1 MLQNN
6 SSRMEIIMEL
16 VSIVIPNY
24 NYGHFIRQTLES
36 AVHQTYPNVEIIV
49 VDDGS
54 TDDSVA
60 IVQEYEKQYE
70 NVTLY
75 RNEKNLGVVGNH
87 NRAVSLSHG
96 TYLCVL
102 SSDDYLDIHFVEECV
117 KKFEQYPSVGMVVS
131 AMHMVDDKGIV
142 TDPPNYYGSSFICKG
157 IYQCKVFLMSNTF
170 VPSQVLF
177 KRECIENPEVGGSF
191 SDFADT
197 SIDTELWYRICLHY
211 DFLYFDKRLCYYRSY
226 IGSYSKSYD
235 NLKGAMQYYLLR
247 QRFLQLARD
256 NEYLQGFAEEAMKRT
271 PLFCVRSIRQLITH
285 GEEDAGNFKT
295 ARRYLRLAEA
305 IDPDIADSDY
315 YAAVERVISEK
326 KVTDMDALRKT
337 EGSYL
342 DSLKSEASRAVTNT
356 APYALP
362 DCVTLIEA

>member
-1 MLQNN
+1 
-6 SSRMEIIMEL
+6 MEL

-24 NYGHFIRQTLES
+24 NYGHFIRQTMES
-36 AVHQTYPNVEIIV
+36 AVHQTYSNIEIIV

-54 TDDSVA
+54 TDDSIAV
-60 IVQEYEKQYE
+60 VQEYVEKYE

-87 NRAVSLSHG
+87 NKAVALSKG
-96 TYLCVL
+96 TYICVL
-102 SSDDYLDIHFVEECV
+102 SSDDYLDIHFIEECV
-117 KKFEQYPSVGMVVS
+117 EKFNQYPSAGMVVS
-131 AMHMVDDKGIV
+131 AMHLVDDKGV
-142 TDPPNYYGSSFICKG
+142 VSDAPNYYGSSFICKG

-177 KRECIENPEVGGSF
+177 KRECIENPEVGGAF
-191 SDFADT
+191 NDFADT

-247 QRFLQLARD
+247 QRFLQLAKGND
-256 NEYLQGFAEEAMKRT
+256 YLQSFGKEAIQRT
-271 PLFCVRSIRQLITH
+271 PLFCVRSIRQLIMH
-285 GEEDAGNFKT
+285 GNDDIENFAT
-295 ARRYLRLAEA
+295 AKRYLRLAEA
-305 IDPDIADSDY
+305 IDPNIVNSAY
-315 YAAVERVISEK
+315 YDVIEKIISEK
-326 KVTDMDALRKT
+326 NIEDIENIENLKKAESD
-337 EGSYL
+337 YL
-342 DSLKSEASRAVTNT
+342 DSLKSEASRAVTNN

-362 DCVTLIEA
+362 DNAVLIES

>member
-1 MLQNN
+1 MKP
-6 SSRMEIIMEL
+6 L
-16 VSIVIPNY
+16 VSIVVPNY
-24 NYGHFIRQTLES
+24 NYGHFIRQTMDS
-36 AVHQTYPNVEIIV
+36 AVGQTYENIEIVV

-54 TDDSVA
+54 TDNSVE
-60 IVQEYEKQYE
+60 IVNEYVAKYS

-87 NRAVSLSHG
+87 NKAVALSHG
-96 TYLCVL
+96 EYIVVL

-117 KKFEQYPSVGMVVS
+117 RKFEEHPSAGMVVS
-131 AMHMVDDKGIV
+131 AMHLVDDKGVV
-142 TDPPNYYGSSFICKG
+142 TDAPNYYGSSFICKG

-177 KRECIENPEVGGSF
+177 KRECIENPEVGGVF

-197 SIDTELWYRICLHY
+197 FIDTELWYRICLHY

-247 QRFLQLARD
+247 QRWLQLAKGND
-256 NEYLQGFAEEAMKRT
+256 YLQSYGEEAIRRT
-271 PLFCVRSIRQLITH
+271 PLFCIRSIRNLLNA
-285 GEEDAGNFKT
+285 GEYKT
-295 ARRYLRLAEA
+295 AKRYLRLAEA
-305 IDPDIADSDY
+305 IDLGIAESDY
-315 YAAVERVISEK
+315 YTIVEKIIAEQQM
-326 KVTDMDALRKT
+326 TDMDAYRKA
-337 EGSYL
+337 EGEYL
-342 DSLKSEASRAVTNT
+342 DSLKSERSKAVTNT

-362 DCVTLIEA
+362 DEAELI

>member
-1 MLQNN
+1 
-6 SSRMEIIMEL
+6 MEL
-16 VSIVIPNY
+16 ASIVIPNY

-36 AVHQTYPNVEIIV
+36 AVHQTYPNLEIIV

-54 TDDSVA
+54 TDDSVS
-60 IVQEYEKQYE
+60 IVQEYEKQYD

-75 RNEKNLGVVGNH
+75 KNEKNLGVVGNH
-87 NRAVSLSHG
+87 NKAVSLSKG
-96 TYLCVL
+96 TYICVL
-102 SSDDYLDIHFVEECV
+102 SSDDYLDVHFIEECV
-117 KKFEQYPSVGMVVS
+117 RKFEEHPSAGMVVS
-131 AMHMVDDKGIV
+131 AMHMVDEKGNV

-177 KRECIENPEVGGSF
+177 KRECIENPEVGGAF

-247 QRFLQLARD
+247 QRFLQLAKG
-256 NEYLQGFAEEAMKRT
+256 NYYLQSFGKEAIHRT
-271 PLFCVRSIRQLITH
+271 PLFCIRSIRQLITH
-285 GEEDAGNFKT
+285 GEEDNTNFKT

-305 IDPDIADSDY
+305 IDPDIIKSNYYSILEKIITEQEIKDIDTLKKAESD
-315 YAAVERVISEK
+315 
-326 KVTDMDALRKT
+326 
-337 EGSYL
+337 YL
-342 DSLKSEASRAVTNT
+342 DSLKSEASRAVTNS

-362 DCVTLIEA
+362 DRVTIIEA

>member
-1 MLQNN
+1 M
-6 SSRMEIIMEL
+6 MKPL

-24 NYGHFIRQTLES
+24 NYGRFIRQTMES
-36 AVHQTYPNVEIIV
+36 AVGQTYENIEIIV

-54 TDDSVA
+54 TDNSVE
-60 IVQEYEKQYE
+60 IVNEYVKKKV

-75 RNEKNLGVVGNH
+75 KNEKNLGVVGNH
-87 NRAVSLSHG
+87 NKAVALSHG
-96 TYLCVL
+96 EYIVVL
-102 SSDDYLDIHFVEECV
+102 SSDDYLDAHFVEECV
-117 KKFEQYPSVGMVVS
+117 KKFEDYPSAGMVVS
-131 AMHMVDDKGIV
+131 AMHLVDDKGVV
-142 TDPPNYYGSSFICKG
+142 TDAPNYYGSSFICKG

-177 KRECIENPEVGGSF
+177 KRECIENPEVGGAF
-191 SDFADT
+191 SDYADT

-256 NEYLQGFAEEAMKRT
+256 NEYIQSYKEEAIRRT
-271 PLFCVRSIRQLITH
+271 PLFCIRSIRNLLMV
-285 GEEDAGNFKT
+285 GDYRT
-295 ARRYLRLAEA
+295 AKRYLRLAEA
-305 IDPDIADSDY
+305 IDLGIADSKY
-315 YAAVERVISEK
+315 YTIVENIIANEK
-326 KVTDMDALRKT
+326 IEDMDAYRKA
-337 EGSYL
+337 EGEYL
-342 DSLKSEASRAVTNT
+342 DSLKSERSKAVTNT

-362 DCVTLIEA
+362 DGAEIIEC

>member
-1 MLQNN
+1 
-6 SSRMEIIMEL
+6 MEL

-24 NYGHFIRQTLES
+24 NYGHFIRQTMES

-54 TDDSVA
+54 TDNSVA
-60 IVQEYEKQYE
+60 IIQEYENQYE

-87 NRAVSLSHG
+87 NKAVSLSKG
-96 TYLCVL
+96 TYICVL

-117 KKFEQYPSVGMVVS
+117 KKFKEHPSAGMVVS
-131 AMHMVDDKGIV
+131 AMHMVDDKGVV
-142 TDPPNYYGSSFICKG
+142 TDPANYYGSSFICKG

-177 KRECIENPEVGGSF
+177 KRECIENPDVGGAF
-191 SDFADT
+191 NDFADT

-211 DFLYFDKRLCYYRSY
+211 DFLYFNKRLCYYRSY

-247 QRFLQLARD
+247 QRFLQLAKGND
-256 NEYLQGFAEEAMKRT
+256 YLQSFGEEAIRRT
-271 PLFCVRSIRQLITH
+271 PLFCVRSIRQLVTH
-285 GEEDAGNFKT
+285 GEEDVKNFAT

-305 IDPDIADSDY
+305 IDPNIVDSDY
-315 YAAVERVISEK
+315 YSIVENIISEK
-326 KVTDMDALRKT
+326 KAENMDVFRKA
-337 EGSYL
+337 ESNYL
-342 DSLKSEASRAVTNT
+342 DSLKSEASRAVTNS

-362 DCVTLIEA
+362 DNVTLIEA